1 MNVVIVIVKWVLIL
15 IVTIFL
21 VWMIVKYYS
30 FNIKEIFE
38 KIKDKF
44 HPKEKNE
51 IDKQESIFLSEKILQ
66 NIIKEE
72 IECMSKQMM
81 HHFSQNLSTNKSELD
96 KDIHYNR
103 QLLERIIVLL
113 EKKTVNPIETTCSIE
128 KVVKYPIIK
137 YARMI
142 DNPSPIGFQA
152 QSLSNICNGACYQ
165 IDILSD
171 AQAVYRLITDSNL
184 QEEIIAMFN
193 PIITTGCEYDE
204 NPMVINRIIHL
215 EDGQLELRS
224 NVWNIV
230 KKTKIKFI

>member
-51 IDKQESIFLSEKILQ
+51 IDKQEAIFLSEKILQ

-96 KDIHYNR
+96 KDIRYNR

-113 EKKTVNPIETTCSIE
+113 EKKTVNSIETTCSIE

-137 YARMI
+137 
-142 DNPSPIGFQA
+142 
-152 QSLSNICNGACYQ
+152 
-165 IDILSD
+165 
-171 AQAVYRLITDSNL
+171 
-184 QEEIIAMFN
+184 
-193 PIITTGCEYDE
+193 
-204 NPMVINRIIHL
+204 
-215 EDGQLELRS
+215 
-224 NVWNIV
+224 
-230 KKTKIKFI
+230 